1 MEDVVGRCE
10 SARELAGIA
19 LRRRMTCRSRETVDG
34 STRLRRFERSS
45 RRSTLIAPPAVPADA
60 DGFDPD
66 RILAIL
72 DAHRLEYLLVGGLAA
87 RAYGAER
94 RTADVDCVPST
105 TMENLERVAA
115 ALREL
120 GARLRVG
127 GMTDEEAKQLPV
139 QLEAATLTPSVVNR

>member
-1 MEDVVGRCE
+1 M
-10 SARELAGIA
+10 
-19 LRRRMTCRSRETVDG
+19 
-34 STRLRRFERSS
+34 
-45 RRSTLIAPPAVPADA
+45 PADA

-72 DAHRLEYLLVGGLAA
+72 DAHRVEYLLVGGLAA

-127 GMTDEEAKQLPV
+127 RMTDEEASSCPCNW
-139 QLEAATLTPSVVNR
+139 TPRRWSRSGRRLG